1 MTTSDQMTEYE
12 TEPVRGL
19 PAPLPAGETLLWQG
33 GPAWWPLARSA
44 FHFDKIAIYFGLMIA
59 WRIATSL
66 SEGATY
72 PNAGLSALPL
82 LALALCALAIL
93 LVLAWASARAS
104 VYTITSKRVV
114 LRIGIAFPMALN
126 IPYRLIG
133 NAALKVRSD
142 GSGDIPLA
150 LTPGNRIAWMLL
162 WPHVRP
168 RRMLKP
174 EPTLRAIPD
183 AAKVAAILAPALTAA
198 NGANAVT
205 TPIRQP
211 AKRRETAG
219 AAGLTEVRT

>member
-33 GPAWWPLARSA
+33 SPAWWPLARSA

-104 VYTITSKRVV
+104 VYTITSKRIV

-126 IPYRLIG
+126 IPFRLIG

-168 RRMLKP
+168 WRMLKP

-183 AAKVAAILAPALTAA
+183 AAEVAAILAPALTAA